1 MTFISYVNF
10 LPSFVTL
17 ETVLLVSL
25 GAAMMFAMLGAFR
38 VRPEGTFARRV
49 VAVTESMLRAPKLD
63 SSHIFFP
70 TCHVAMAIGWLEDDF
85 VAFPTSTATTTLER
99 RDGMETHKYV
109 DRYQSLPNAISKE
122 YLCMY
127 LFGAT
132 FMVRLGGKVSM

>member
-17 ETVLLVSL
+17 ETVLLVSF
-25 GAAMMFAMLGAFR
+25 GAAMMFAILGAFR

-49 VAVTESMLRAPKLD
+49 VAVTESLLRAPKLD
-63 SSHIFFP
+63 SSQIFFP
-70 TCHVAMAIGWLEDDF
+70 TGHVAMAIGWSEDDF

-99 RDGMETHKYV
+99 ETKWTHKYV
-109 DRYQSLPNAISKE
+109 NRYQSLSNAMAKE